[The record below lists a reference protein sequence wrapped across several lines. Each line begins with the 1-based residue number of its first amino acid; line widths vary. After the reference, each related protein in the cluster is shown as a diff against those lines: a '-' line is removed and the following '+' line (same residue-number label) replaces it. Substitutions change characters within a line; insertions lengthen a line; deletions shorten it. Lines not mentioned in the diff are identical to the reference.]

1 MISLKNESFIINI
14 PQVSVCFIS
23 AKMTE
28 PPSRFGLSDLA
39 HSTPVDLAI
48 ELLILKTK
56 IFANLLFTFSN
67 LFWQILLHSSVV
79 NFVKLQNK
87 LNLVWSIIPHMY
99 LKYWNFKF
107 TKLVNSPAA
116 AAAAAAG
123 AGIELAVDQLP
134 TGGDVMTGGE

>member
-14 PQVSVCFIS
+14 PQVLVCFIS
-23 AKMTE
+23 AEMTE

-39 HSTPVDLAI
+39 HSMPVDLAV

-87 LNLVWSIIPHMY
+87 LNLVWSIPHMY
-99 LKYWNFKF
+99 LNYWNFKF
-107 TKLVNSPAA
+107 TKLVNSP
-116 AAAAAAG
+116 AAAAG

>member
-23 AKMTE
+23 AEMTE
-28 PPSRFGLSDLA
+28 PPSRLGLSNLA
-39 HSTPVDLAI
+39 HSTPVDLAVGS
-48 ELLILKTK
+48 LILKTK

-67 LFWQILLHSSVV
+67 LLFWQILLHSSVV

-116 AAAAAAG
+116 AG